1 MSIERAKMIKN
12 LSYTSKVLLAYILSC
27 LVLIA
32 LSCFSF
38 LFNEWITPLCVLV
51 CSICGSLNSYLLIK
65 GSSYISANSKQGMFI
80 LFTFIRYLM
89 MLIGLISSALIVYF
103 TMGKTVN
110 DLRYLIVAVAALPYL
125 CTSLS
130 LAVFKD
136 EIGQEG
142 KK

>member
-1 MSIERAKMIKN
+1 
-12 LSYTSKVLLAYILSC
+12 
-27 LVLIA
+27 
-32 LSCFSF
+32 
-38 LFNEWITPLCVLV
+38 
-51 CSICGSLNSYLLIK
+51 
-65 GSSYISANSKQGMFI
+65 
-80 LFTFIRYLM
+80 M